1 LSFTTSRLRQRLSLR
16 TGELPEAGINEGS
29 PARQYV
35 VFGTDNPANCASVED
50 ITGPCAEPGPPPAPA
65 GCDGP
70 AAASRTRSVM
80 TVYAGS
86 PARFTG
92 LYDLSAPATRYGPA
106 CQTAPAG
113 DTARFVNVQLLN
125 GPGGYV
131 YVWGTEGGAN
141 NDESPVYLERIP
153 VKRLD
158 SGHGTQVWDA
168 KAKPAHFVNG
178 PQQLATPLFTD
189 HPAPCMAQFGIEHN
203 PYRRRP
209 TDHRARF
216 RWSGLPGMSQAFALM
231 AAINGST
238 GSGATLS
245 HGLV

>member
-1 LSFTTSRLRQRLSLR
+1 
-16 TGELPEAGINEGS
+16 
-29 PARQYV
+29 
-35 VFGTDNPANCASVED
+35 
-50 ITGPCAEPGPPPAPA
+50 
-65 GCDGP
+65 
-70 AAASRTRSVM
+70 
-80 TVYAGS
+80 
-86 PARFTG
+86 
-92 LYDLSAPATRYGPA
+92 
-106 CQTAPAG
+106 
-113 DTARFVNVQLLN
+113 
-125 GPGGYV
+125 
-131 YVWGTEGGAN
+131 
-141 NDESPVYLERIP
+141 
-153 VKRLD
+153 
-158 SGHGTQVWDA
+158 VWDA
-168 KAKPAHFVNG
+168 KAKPARFVNG